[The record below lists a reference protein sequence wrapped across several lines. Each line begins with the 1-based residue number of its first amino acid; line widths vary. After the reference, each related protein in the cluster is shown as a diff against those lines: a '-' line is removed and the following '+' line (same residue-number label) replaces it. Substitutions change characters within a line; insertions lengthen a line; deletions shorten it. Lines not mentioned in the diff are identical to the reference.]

1 MKDPTMEAL
10 DQDDRFARGLE
21 DEDLKKL
28 RIFIQNLKA
37 KNRRGTILNDDSSMQ
52 DKDFNEKVKSFVNRK
67 IDKLH

>member
-28 RIFIQNLKA
+28 RVFIQNLKA
-37 KNRRGTILNDDSSMQ
+37 NNRRGTMPNDGTSMQ